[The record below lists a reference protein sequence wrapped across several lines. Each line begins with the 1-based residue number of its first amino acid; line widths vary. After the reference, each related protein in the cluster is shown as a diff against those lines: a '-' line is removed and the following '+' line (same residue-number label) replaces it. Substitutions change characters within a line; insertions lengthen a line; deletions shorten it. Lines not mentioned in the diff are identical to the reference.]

1 MLPRHDAVG
10 RVEPVGVEAATN
22 VGAASASLQ
31 MLLLLMMM
39 AEMVIVVE
47 VLLMEAE
54 SSERPHIL
62 MIFL

>member
-31 MLLLLMMM
+31 MLLLLMM